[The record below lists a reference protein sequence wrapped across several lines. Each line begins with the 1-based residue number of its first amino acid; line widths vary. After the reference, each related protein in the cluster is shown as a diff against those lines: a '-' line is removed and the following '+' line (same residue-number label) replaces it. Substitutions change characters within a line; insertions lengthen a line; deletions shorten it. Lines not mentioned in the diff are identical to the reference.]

1 MISGRQGPQN
11 ISDFPS
17 NSSSLYVMYTNPH
30 TNIYIYT
37 CIYIYIY
44 VHIYYIYIYIGSV
57 IRTSENEEFD
67 GKSLMLET
75 LIIHIFLCL
84 SITNIYIYIH
94 MYTYA
99 RNS

>member
-1 MISGRQGPQN
+1 M
-11 ISDFPS
+11 
-17 NSSSLYVMYTNPH
+17 YV
-30 TNIYIYT
+30 
-37 CIYIYIY
+37 
-44 VHIYYIYIYIGSV
+44 YIGSV